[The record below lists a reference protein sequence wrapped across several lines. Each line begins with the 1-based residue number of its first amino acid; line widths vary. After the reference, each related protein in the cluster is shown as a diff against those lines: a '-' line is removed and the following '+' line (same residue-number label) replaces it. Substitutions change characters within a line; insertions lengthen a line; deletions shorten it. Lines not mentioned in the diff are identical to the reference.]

1 MLLEADWV
9 LPIAGPPISAGAVL
23 VREGSI
29 EAVGPAAQLR
39 AVFCDE
45 GGPVRSFPGCVLMPG
60 FVNVHSHL
68 EYSAFHG
75 FSPSCGFG
83 EWMLRLL
90 IARRRLS
97 AEDYAVSAA
106 WGARECARC
115 GITCIADTS
124 FEGWTSLRA
133 AAEVGLRGRVYLE
146 VIGLDD
152 EAVPTV
158 MERTEARVALL
169 QGERTPLL
177 EVGLSPHA
185 PYTVSRRLYRELAR
199 FARRNAMWTATH
211 VAESRAEVELLERGS
226 GSIARAYKAA
236 QLWKGRRWTAPGL
249 RPAAYVAASGGLD
262 HTTLAVHCVQLDDLD
277 IATLAASG
285 AAVAHCP
292 RSNAWLQC
300 GIAPVSELRTAGVRV
315 GLGTDSL
322 ASNDSLDMF
331 AEMRAAQAAVLQ
343 RGSSAPLSAEEVL
356 RMATLDGARAIGV
369 DELVG
374 SLEVGRRAD
383 LTVVR
388 LPPDARRILAT
399 SAGATQGSP
408 AGCVVDALVRWASA
422 EDVVATFVDGVA
434 VYQGACENKGDGE
447 TCVGVHGG
455 GGLVEA
461 FDRVRARL
469 GLTPHLPN
477 R

>member
-9 LPIAGPPISAGAVL
+9 LPITGPPIGAGAVL

-39 AVFCDE
+39 AACSGAEDS
-45 GGPVRSFPGCVLMPG
+45 VRSFPGCALLPG

-90 IARRRLS
+90 LARRRLT

-133 AAEVGLRGRVYLE
+133 AAHAGLRGRVYLE

-152 EAVPTV
+152 EALPAI
-158 MERTEARVALL
+158 MERTEARVAALE
-169 QGERTPLL
+169 GERTALL

-185 PYTVSRRLYRELAR
+185 PYTVSQRLYRELAR
-199 FARRNAMWTATH
+199 FARRNSMWTATH

-236 QLWKGRRWTAPGL
+236 ELWKGRRWTAPGL
-249 RPAAYVAASGGLD
+249 SPAAYVAMAGGLD
-262 HTTLAVHCVQLDDLD
+262 PSTLAVHCVQLEGPD
-277 IATLAASG
+277 IATVAASG

-292 RSNAWLQC
+292 RSNARLQC
-300 GIAPVSELRTAGVRV
+300 GIAPVAGLRAAGVRV

-331 AEMRAAQAAVLQ
+331 AEMRAARAADRR
-343 RGSSAPLSAEEVL
+343 RGSAAPLTSADVL
-356 RMATLDGARAIGV
+356 RMATLDGACAIGM
-369 DELVG
+369 EGLVG
-374 SLEVGRRAD
+374 SLEAGKRAD
-383 LTVVR
+383 VVAVR
-388 LPPDARRILAT
+388 VHFGAGQGPDMSPGLAT
-399 SAGATQGSP
+399 EPQVSHP
-408 AGCVVDALVRWASA
+408 IEALVETATA
-422 EDVVATFVDGVA
+422 GDVVATFVDGA
-434 VYQGACENKGDGE
+434 VVYEAACEHEGDPAS
-447 TCVGVHGG
+447 CPSRQG
-455 GGLVEA
+455 GGLAEA
-461 FDRVRARL
+461 FDRVRVRL
-469 GLTPHLPN
+469 GLTPYVP
-477 R
+477 RR